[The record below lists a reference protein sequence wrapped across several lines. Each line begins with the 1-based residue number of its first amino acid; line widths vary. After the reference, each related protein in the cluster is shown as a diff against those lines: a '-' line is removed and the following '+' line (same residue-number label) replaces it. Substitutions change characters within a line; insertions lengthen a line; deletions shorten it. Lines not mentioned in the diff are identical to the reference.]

1 VMLEA
6 AALGKPMVVTN
17 VGTLNDY
24 FSYRAAAYVPPF
36 DSKAL
41 REAVDRLA
49 ASPAE
54 GLRQAQAAAE
64 QLLSR
69 DLTTRQFALQH
80 VRITEDLLRRRAA
93 PHGRPADERL
103 APATVQSQSRGGL

>member
-1 VMLEA
+1 
-6 AALGKPMVVTN
+6 
-17 VGTLNDY
+17 VGTLTDY

-36 DSKAL
+36 DAEAL
-41 REAVDRLA
+41 REAANRLA

-54 GLRQAQAAAE
+54 GLRQAQAATE

-80 VRITEDLLRRRAA
+80 VRITDELLRRRAA
-93 PHGRPADERL
+93 PQGRAAEERRT
-103 APATVQSQSRGGL
+103 PVSVHSQSRGGL